1 MKASMAN
8 LTPKSLSKPFSL
20 HPPHLKK
27 QPANTAFPT
36 YLITGLLGSGK
47 TTSLLKLLEQ
57 KPEKETWAILVNEF
71 GDISLDDKVLESANV
86 QNVIIKTVQG
96 GCICCTAGHQLSQ
109 AIQSLITEQPHLD
122 KLWIEPT
129 GLGHPAGIIDT
140 LSHTPK
146 IHLKNTLATLTAKQL
161 TPERWKKST
170 VMRDIAT
177 LSDVILLTQ
186 TDLATTDEIQ
196 QSLDIINNLYPKKTE
211 IWQSYDDLK
220 LQTLANLPPIAFKIR
235 ESTHMSQPLQTIK
248 ATLSN
253 QCIQSLSLQF
263 DAQLQQ
269 IHAIGVTFNAQQQF
283 NRVLLKEFFEQNSA
297 TLIRTKGLLRTGK
310 NWQLVQWQ
318 GSQLSLSDFA
328 WRQDSRIELLLNP
341 DSNESFQFSQTQALE
356 NTEYSKISEQDL
368 PAGIIS
374 LLNSLLACIHHK

>member
-1 MKASMAN
+1 MKASMTKI
-8 LTPKSLSKPFSL
+8 TPKSLSKPFSL
-20 HPPHLKK
+20 HPPHSKN
-27 QPANTAFPT
+27 QPASTAIPT
-36 YLITGLLGSGK
+36 YLVTGLLGSGK

-57 KPEKETWAILVNEF
+57 KPENEIWAILVNEF

-86 QNVIIKTVQG
+86 KNVIIQTVQG
-96 GCICCTAGHQLSQ
+96 GCICCTAGHQLCQ
-109 AIQSLITEQPHLD
+109 AIQSLIVEQPNLD

-146 IHLKNTLATLTAKQL
+146 IHLKNTLATLTPKQL
-161 TPERWKKST
+161 TPERWKKSA

-196 QSLDIINNLYPKKTE
+196 QSLDIINTLYPKKTE
-211 IWQSYDDLK
+211 IWQCYSDLK
-220 LQTLANLPPIAFKIR
+220 LQTLVDLTPIAFKIR
-235 ESTHMSQPLQTIK
+235 ESTHLTQPLQTLHLK
-248 ATLSN
+248 VQNLA
-253 QCIQSLSLQF
+253 IQSLSIQF
-263 DAQLQQ
+263 DEQSKQ
-269 IHAIGVTFNAQQQF
+269 ILAIGVTFDAQLQF
-283 NRVLLKEFFEQNSA
+283 NRVLLKEFFAQNS
-297 TLIRTKGLLRTGK
+297 TPLIRAKGLLRTGK
-310 NWQLVQWQ
+310 NWQLLQWQ

-341 DSNESFQFSQTQALE
+341 NLNEPFKFSQTQALE

-368 PAGIIS
+368 PAGVLQ
-374 LLNSLLACIHHK
+374 LLREFLDCIHHK